1 MKVTLEDI
9 MKLDCSDESQK
20 EKLIKVIRKIKPF
33 DRYPLDEEIPMDMLE
48 KYMNKAMDKYCFKI
62 GYIFHNNSNIP
73 RCWTISLRD
82 VVGKTYLDTIYAISI
97 NELMMKVVIRIYFAI
112 RDKEVKKRKK

>member
-33 DRYPLDEEIPMDMLE
+33 DRYSLDEEIPMDMLE
-48 KYMNKAMDKYCFKI
+48 
-62 GYIFHNNSNIP
+62 NI
-73 RCWTISLRD
+73 
-82 VVGKTYLDTIYAISI
+82 
-97 NELMMKVVIRIYFAI
+97 
-112 RDKEVKKRKK
+112 